1 MCVRER
7 VRVVCEG
14 ECRGGKDTPPS
25 PAKIKGPWLRT
36 LTKIRVLLSKNEAL
50 LALLQPHHMTCKEPG
65 CLLQRCFKST
75 CSLRLGPHPG
85 FLLEENA
92 PFFPVLLFLRP
103 LHLVVKRLSVKTPWI
118 FFARGIAGWRVNAST
133 ASRSGFEIGFRR
145 HLSAVSLSNQ
155 EHSEESV

>member
-1 MCVRER
+1 M
-7 VRVVCEG
+7 VCEG

-92 PFFPVLLFLRP
+92 PFFPVLLFQRP

-118 FFARGIAGWRVNAST
+118 FFARGIAGWRVNAFT